1 VLAPTTYVS
10 TCRAH
15 PNHTVATATQQTAY
29 AYAIALYMFIG
40 SYGTG
45 SSTAKRGPPTP
56 PKLRIVF
63 MRAQNDHAKIWLA
76 GPWGNGSLVEYGAGP
91 FSPDPT
97 FLNSSNCPATEGVG
111 GIGEG
116 ECYFVD
122 SQASNNWI
130 AHRVRNATH
139 NYVYAESYGKQA
151 MHTPTPVRYHPCLL
165 ISFRPLLLVVV
176 VVVVMMTT
184 IALPSIRAARPAHER
199 YSRRLAG

>member
-1 VLAPTTYVS
+1 
-10 TCRAH
+10 
-15 PNHTVATATQQTAY
+15 
-29 AYAIALYMFIG
+29 MFIG

-165 ISFRPLLLVVV
+165 ISFRPLLLVLL